1 MSRRHTAARSPVRQ
15 ALFALTVL
23 TVSGGAA
30 AGQAFTSGDRAVP
43 LVELYT
49 SEGCSSCPP
58 AERWLSRLADE
69 PGLWE
74 RFVPVAFHVDYWN
87 YLGWNDRFANRAHS
101 ERQRRYIEQGAAR
114 VVYTP
119 GVFRAGSEWLGWR
132 SGQRLA
138 AAAKPVGRLTV
149 EVENGRTIIRYV
161 PAAPTSAPLDVSI
174 ALLGMGLE
182 TEVLAGEN
190 RGRRLAHDFV
200 VLDHRVV
207 QLDRERAEYRAESE
221 LETPAEPAKAYALA
235 VWVNAR
241 GAQQPLQATGG
252 LLESTDF

>member
-1 MSRRHTAARSPVRQ
+1 MSGRSTTARSPIRRI
-15 ALFALTVL
+15 LFAIAALS
-23 TVSGGAA
+23 VSGAAA
-30 AGQAFTSGDRAVP
+30 AGQTFTSGDRAVA
-43 LVELYT
+43 LVELFT

-58 AERWLSRLADE
+58 AERWLSGLAEE

-87 YLGWNDRFANRAHS
+87 YLGWNDRFAS
-101 ERQRRYIEQGAAR
+101 GDYSDRQRLYIEQGAAR

-138 AAAKPVGRLTV
+138 AAGEPAGRLTA
-149 EVENGRTIIRYV
+149 EVENGRAVIRYV
-161 PAAPTSAPLDVSI
+161 PAAPTGAPLDVSI

-190 RGRRLAHDFV
+190 RGRKLAHDFV
-200 VLDHRVV
+200 VLNHRVV
-207 QLDRERAEYRAESE
+207 RLDREHTEYRAESE
-221 LETPAEPAKAYALA
+221 LEAPAELAKTYALA
-235 VWVNAR
+235 VWVSAR
-241 GAQQPLQATGG
+241 GVQEPLQATGG
-252 LLESTDF
+252 LLESTNF